1 MDQEE
6 DIALRRDGWERDAS
20 QASIWK
26 EQLREMMA
34 QTLLPKG
41 FSPSFPTSDNLHVAL
56 GLTRQDRKRESP
68 SAIEMVS
75 KKKKK
80 NR

>member
-1 MDQEE
+1 MEEE

-56 GLTRQDRKRESP
+56 GLTKQGNSYKCMFALLLSCLER
-68 SAIEMVS
+68 ML
-75 KKKKK
+75 
-80 NR
+80 